1 MDDGQEAVKEHWVA
15 VLHLMFCG
23 FNWSLNRVMEFLF
36 SGGVTCLV
44 RCSVQYVLLL
54 CFWHL
59 WYVPG
64 ASYNSQTLAI
74 SQKQMASVVT
84 TPLLLKNVWVALMIL
99 ELPLIRTFSIVEGR
113 WVAGRKHLKYVP
125 LLISTNIKRQDR
137 WTQYVQM
144 KGRRQGEEA
153 SLYFWDYAPIVPQE
167 DVEGA
172 YYGIMFQWGW
182 RGLTK

>member
-1 MDDGQEAVKEHWVA
+1 MDRKLLKSIEMQSCTWCSVGLTETWIVW
-15 VLHLMFCG
+15 
-23 FNWSLNRVMEFLF
+23 WSFFF
-36 SGGVTCLV
+36 SGGVTCFV
-44 RCSVQYVLLL
+44 RYSVQYVLIL

-84 TPLLLKNVWVALMIL
+84 NPLLLKNVWVALKVL
-99 ELPLIRTFSIVEGR
+99 ELPLIRTFSIVEGS
-113 WVAGRKHLKYVP
+113 WVAGWKRLVP
-125 LLISTNIKRQDR
+125 LISTNIKRQDR
-137 WTQYVQM
+137 WTQYVQI
-144 KGRRQGEEA
+144 KGRRQREEA

-172 YYGIMFQWGW
+172 YYGSMFQWG
-182 RGLTK
+182 RRELTK